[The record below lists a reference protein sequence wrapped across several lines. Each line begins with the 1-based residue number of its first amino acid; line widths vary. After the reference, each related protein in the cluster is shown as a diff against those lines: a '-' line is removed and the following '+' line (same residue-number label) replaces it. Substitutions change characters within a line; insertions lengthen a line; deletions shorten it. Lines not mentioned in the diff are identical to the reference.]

1 MSSPFSNP
9 RVKVKQ
15 GVIKGVHKNKVIS
28 FFSVPFAAPPTGD
41 LRWKPPQPALSW
53 SGVRD
58 CTVPGPAAL
67 QDQAFDPPGVVLSEF
82 TANIFRI
89 AGVDPKDISRTAPS
103 AYSEDCLFLDIY
115 VPEEAI
121 LSSKKKLL
129 PIMVWFH
136 GGAHRSG
143 NSIDYDGSTLC
154 NTGNKCIVICAQY
167 RLGLLGFFSHPE
179 LNKEQGGA
187 SGNYGLMDHVAALEW
202 VKHNGS
208 VFGGDSSNVTIFG
221 ESAGGSSCSALMIAP
236 SAKGLFHRAIS
247 QSGLGLR
254 AAPPATTASKAKVAK
269 KGIMLQNALQVGS
282 LAELRDIPGEVLMK
296 MASKYG
302 TNELVKMAAHGGVIS
317 DGNFLPEHGIGEA
330 FKRGEH
336 HNVPFIVGFNALEGG
351 SFFPV
356 MPVPAPEAMIPELV
370 KLIPVNTYEKY
381 QNVMKH
387 LTHNNKILQDRLTEV
402 FSRDIEKSGNIDAT
416 AVTLQTKMIGDT
428 LFGAPSELLASH
440 AANAHQSIQGKAP
453 CYMYVFTR
461 IPDGDFGLKIGA
473 FHAAEID
480 FVFGGAL
487 GMSEGLPAKGDKKL
501 MEIMSKH
508 WVECK

>member
-9 RVKVKQ
+9 RVKVQQ

-28 FFSVPFAAPPTGD
+28 FLSVPFAAPPVGD

-58 CTVPGPAAL
+58 CTVPGPACL
-67 QDQAFDPPGVVLSEF
+67 QDQAFDPPGVGLGDFE
-82 TANIFRI
+82 ANIFRM
-89 AGVDPKDISRTAPS
+89 AGVDPKGISHTAPS
-103 AYSEDCLFLDIY
+103 SYSEDCLFLDIY

-136 GGAHRSG
+136 GGAHVFG
-143 NSIDYDGSTLC
+143 NSTKYDGKILC

-179 LNKEQGGA
+179 LNKEQDGA

-208 VFGGDSSNVTIFG
+208 AFGGDTSNVTIFG

-254 AAPPATTASKAKVAK
+254 VAPPATTASKAKEAE
-269 KGIMLQNALQVGS
+269 KGIMLQNALQVKS

-296 MASKYG
+296 EVSKYG
-302 TNELVKMAAHGGVIS
+302 TNELVKMAAKGGVIS

-351 SFFPV
+351 TIFPV
-356 MPVPAPEAMIPELV
+356 LPVPAPEARAPELI

-381 QNVMKH
+381 QKVMKH
-387 LTHNNKILQDRLTEV
+387 LTHNNKILQDRLTEL
-402 FSRDIEKSGNIDAT
+402 FSRHVEKNGNIDAT
-416 AVTLQTKMIGDT
+416 AVTLQTIMIGDT

-440 AANAHQSIQGKAP
+440 AANAHQSIPGKAP

-461 IPDGDFGLKIGA
+461 IPDGDFGSKIGA

-480 FVFGGAL
+480 FVFG
-487 GMSEGLPAKGDKKL
+487 
-501 MEIMSKH
+501 
-508 WVECK
+508 WN